1 MTGDESRERERET
14 ISRVCYM
21 TITRLCGVIPFLRSL
36 TTEFMVRKVA
46 IERRDADT

>member
-1 MTGDESRERERET
+1 MTGDEPREREK
-14 ISRVCYM
+14 ISCACYM
-21 TITRLCGVIPFLRSL
+21 TLSRFCEVIPFLRSL